1 MIDCAGRPGGVH
13 LGCPASFSASQD
25 RGRTPVT
32 LDNRAS
38 EDLLG
43 VGKKDMP
50 SIAFHYTNLVEAIRI
65 TATCV
70 VGLAHEILNSL
81 QSRLRISSL
90 IFCWLSVMQ
99 FPWQHI
105 QVGEPSVT
113 MGWKTCDK
121 KVLTFWFPWYSVA

>member
-1 MIDCAGRPGGVH
+1 MQGVQEVFI

-43 VGKKDMP
+43 VEKNMP

-70 VGLAHEILNSL
+70 VGLVHEILNSL

>member
-1 MIDCAGRPGGVH
+1 
-13 LGCPASFSASQD
+13 
-25 RGRTPVT
+25 
-32 LDNRAS
+32 
-38 EDLLG
+38 
-43 VGKKDMP
+43 MP

-70 VGLAHEILNSL
+70 CWAGHEILNSL